1 MGVSLGHG
9 ATGNKAPAQNSDI
22 NVTPF
27 IDIMLVLLI
36 IFMVALPPPT
46 VNNNINMPP
55 QSVNPPPPDPNNKP
69 LFVTLSSNGSVT
81 ISLGMGDTAVGT
93 NTIPSMTGPA
103 LVEAIRALVPQD
115 RPTKETFIRAD
126 FDVQYNGVMTL
137 LNRLRDADLKKIG
150 LVGEDTSG

>member
-1 MGVSLGHG
+1 MAVSLGHG
-9 ATGNKAPAQNSDI
+9 ASGNKAPSQNSDI

-55 QSVNPPPPDPNNKP
+55 TPLNPPPPDPNNKP
-69 LFVTLSSNGSVT
+69 LFISLSADGSVT
-81 ISLGMGDTAVGT
+81 VSLGVGDDAAGAKLP
-93 NTIPSMTGPA
+93 NMDGIPA
-103 LVEAIRALVPQD
+103 EVAQLVPTD
-115 RPTKETFIRAD
+115 RDTKETFIRAD
-126 FDVQYNGVMTL
+126 FDVQYNGVMQL
-137 LNRLRDADLKKIG
+137 LNKLRDAGLKKIG

>member
-1 MGVSLGHG
+1 MAVSLGHG

-55 QSVNPPPPDPNNKP
+55 QNPNPPPPDPNNKP
-69 LFVTLSSNGSVT
+69 LFISLSADGSVTLSLGIGADATGAKVPSLAEVPAEVVT
-81 ISLGMGDTAVGT
+81 
-93 NTIPSMTGPA
+93 
-103 LVEAIRALVPQD
+103 LVPED
-115 RPTKETFIRAD
+115 RATKETFIRAD
-126 FDVQYNGVMTL
+126 FDAQYNSVMQL
-137 LNRLRDADLKKIG
+137 LNKLRDSGLKKIG

>member
-1 MGVSLGHG
+1 MAVSLGHG
-9 ATGNKAPAQNSDI
+9 AAGNKAPQQNSDI

-55 QSVNPPPPDPNNKP
+55 QNPNPPPPDPNNKP
-69 LFVTLSSNGSVT
+69 LFISLGADGSVT
-81 ISLGMGDTAVGT
+81 VSLGAGEDAVGNKLPNMEGAGIT
-93 NTIPSMTGPA
+93 A
-103 LVEAIRALVPQD
+103 AVQQLVPDD
-115 RPTKETFIRAD
+115 RATKETFIRAD
-126 FDVQYNGVMTL
+126 FDTPYANVMTL
-137 LNRLRDADLKKIG
+137 LNRLRDAGLKKIG

>member
-1 MGVSLGHG
+1 MAVSLGHG
-9 ATGNKAPAQNSDI
+9 VTGNKAPSQNSDI

-69 LFVTLSSNGSVT
+69 LFLSLAADGSVT
-81 ISLGMGDTAVGT
+81 VKLGMGAEDLGAVLPNLDGV
-93 NTIPSMTGPA
+93 PA
-103 LVEAIRALVPQD
+103 EVQALVPAD
-115 RPTKETFIRAD
+115 RDTKETYIRAD
-126 FDVQYNGVMTL
+126 FDVPYNSVMQL
-137 LNRLRDADLKKIG
+137 LNKLRDAGLKKIG

>member
-1 MGVSLGHG
+1 MAVSLGRG

-46 VNNNINMPP
+46 VNNNITMPP
-55 QSVNPPPPDPNNKP
+55 QSEKPPPPDPNNKP
-69 LFVTLSSNGSVT
+69 LFVSLSSDGSV
-81 ISLGMGDTAVGT
+81 ILSLGTGADAVT
-93 NTIPSMTGPA
+93 NKAATMNEVPA
-103 LVEAIRALVPQD
+103 IAAGLVPED
-115 RPTKETFIRAD
+115 RATKETFIRAD
-126 FDVQYNGVMTL
+126 FDVQYNGVMQL
-137 LNRLRDADLKKIG
+137 LNKLRDAGLKKIG